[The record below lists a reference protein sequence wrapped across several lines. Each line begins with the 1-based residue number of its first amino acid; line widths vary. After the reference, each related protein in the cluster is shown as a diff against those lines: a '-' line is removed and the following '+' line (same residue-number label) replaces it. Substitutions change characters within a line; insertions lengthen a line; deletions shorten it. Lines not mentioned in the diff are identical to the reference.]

1 MADAIAISPEG
12 RSWAVKH
19 NGGYLGY
26 AETEDQA
33 RMIAQD
39 LVVWLKGQ
47 GRSPDLLVADSH
59 AAAPDPADPGTRR
72 STGGVHAQR

>member
-12 RSWAVKH
+12 RSWAIKH

-33 RMIAQD
+33 LVIAKD
-39 LVVWLKGQ
+39 LVAWLEGQ
-47 GRSPDLLVADSH
+47 GRSPHLLVREASPPLRTRPPSPDRTADC
-59 AAAPDPADPGTRR
+59 G
-72 STGGVHAQR
+72 

>member
-12 RSWAVKH
+12 CSWAVKH

-39 LVVWLKGQ
+39 LVTWLKGQ
-47 GRSPDLLVADSH
+47 GRSPDLLVAD
-59 AAAPDPADPGTRR
+59 ADARGPRATDQSSGASSA
-72 STGGVHAQR
+72 ST